1 MCLPADPCDLNV
13 LPLQVEGSLE
23 AWRCVLEMLYPIYPR
38 PELTFERIAT
48 MLRVMHM

>member
-1 MCLPADPCDLNV
+1 MLACRPMQLKCHAPA
-13 LPLQVEGSLE
+13 QVEGSLE